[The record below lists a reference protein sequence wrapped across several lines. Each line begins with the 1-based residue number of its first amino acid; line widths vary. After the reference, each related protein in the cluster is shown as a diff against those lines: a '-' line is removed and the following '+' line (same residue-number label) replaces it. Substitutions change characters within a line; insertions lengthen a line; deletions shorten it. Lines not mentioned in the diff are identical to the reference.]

1 MSMSVYGTDTLS
13 LEAQNQPKGDIH
25 FELFRTGKSP
35 DLYKMLLFIKVSGKD
50 FEKASVSLSIVNMNG
65 NLFQ

>member
-25 FELFRTGKSP
+25 FELIVGISP
-35 DLYKMLLFIKVSGKD
+35 SSSILLK
-50 FEKASVSLSIVNMNG
+50 EHW
-65 NLFQ
+65 